1 MIEDHTARTVAWHYR
16 GNTECGLHALALV
29 GQICDPFEV
38 LHEINEERAGL
49 PPDSPSAGL
58 LQALAEYVIMV
69 GERSAVPRWSD
80 LWDWEVDRQLQ
91 GFTS

>member
-16 GNTECGLHALALV
+16 GKTECGLHALALV

-38 LHEINEERAGL
+38 LHEIQEETAGL
-49 PPDSPSAGL
+49 PPDSPAAHL
-58 LQALAEYVIMV
+58 LQSLAEYVIQV
-69 GERSAVPRWSD
+69 GERGAVERWSE
-80 LWDWEVDRQLQ
+80 LWDWEVDRVLQ